1 MSWLPTVVVLCQSPP
16 SSLSSALISPSQE
29 KEVRIRQKMSSLRH
43 KMEDKLEHWEEKS
56 KDFIGGFLGMF
67 GRDGRLVSC
76 GEGII
81 PNICTVV

>member
-1 MSWLPTVVVLCQSPP
+1 
-16 SSLSSALISPSQE
+16 
-29 KEVRIRQKMSSLRH
+29 
-43 KMEDKLEHWEEKS
+43 MEDKLEHWEEKS

-81 PNICTVV
+81 PNICTVVEIS